1 MFYHAAQDG
10 IIDASHSVQAAIRTL
25 NDETHGFTVL
35 DAAFVHRNGPEATAE
50 RICSIVGDRPAY
62 LTFDID
68 ALDPAFAPGTG
79 TPVCGGLSTWQA
91 QEIVRNLKT
100 VNLVG
105 ADLVEVSPPF
115 DHAEITALA
124 GASLLLDM
132 ICLRAWQLG
141 RR

>member
-1 MFYHAAQDG
+1 VRDNGLAATIAG
-10 IIDASHSVQAAIRTL
+10 IKA
-25 NDETHGFTVL
+25 
-35 DAAFVHRNGPEATAE
+35 
-50 RICSIVGDRPAY
+50 IVGDRPCY

-68 ALDPAFAPGTG
+68 FLDPAYAPGTG
-79 TPVCGGLSTWQA
+79 TPVCGGFATWEA
-91 QEIVRNLKT
+91 QRLIRGLGG

-124 GASLLLDM
+124 GASVLLDV
-132 ICLRAWQLG
+132 ICLIASEGLC

>member
-1 MFYHAAQDG
+1 
-10 IIDASHSVQAAIRTL
+10 
-25 NDETHGFTVL
+25 VL
-35 DAAFVHRNGPEATAE
+35 DAAFVHRNGPEATAK

-79 TPVCGGLSTWQA
+79 TPVCGGLSSWQA

-100 VNLVG
+100 INLVG

-132 ICLRAWQLG
+132 ICLRAWQL
-141 RR
+141 RRR

>member
-1 MFYHAAQDG
+1 M
-10 IIDASHSVQAAIRTL
+10 
-25 NDETHGFTVL
+25 
-35 DAAFVHRNGPEATAE
+35 
-50 RICSIVGDRPAY
+50 
-62 LTFDID
+62 
-68 ALDPAFAPGTG
+68 
-79 TPVCGGLSTWQA
+79 
-91 QEIVRNLKT
+91 RNLKT